1 MIKRKYKGIVFLTAS
16 GSSGEFLSN
25 FLSLCANK
33 NVSYHNMNIG
43 IVPNN
48 TLFKFNFPSYPY
60 NKIQQK
66 CGWNDWRKCD
76 ISDLNETF
84 FKNFKND
91 YVSMMHM
98 HIPWC
103 DMEFYDNNNYIKFF
117 YILKLLNEF
126 NIKIY
131 YVNFYSNYVAS
142 YVYCVRALTRYD
154 DSIYPKYLKSQKNK
168 KYYSLEIDTMLLHQ
182 ELIIKA
188 LLNHNI
194 DYETINL
201 DNLLL
206 NRDFDG
212 LYNQIKNSYD
222 LERKLPDEYKQI
234 VNKMWDDR
242 IETLK
247 ELNML

>member
-1 MIKRKYKGIVFLTAS
+1 MRKKKYKGVAFLTIA
-16 GSSGEFLSN
+16 GSSGDFLSN
-25 FLSLCANK
+25 FLRLCANK
-33 NVSYHNMNIG
+33 NISYDNMNIH

-48 TLFKFNFPSYPY
+48 TLPLFKFPHY
-60 NKIQQK
+60 KKTQETL
-66 CGWNDWRKCD
+66 GWNRWSDIN
-76 ISDLNETF
+76 ISDLNKTLF
-84 FKNFKND
+84 NNFKND
-91 YVSMMHM
+91 SVSMIHM
-98 HIPWC
+98 HIPWW
-103 DMEFYDNNNYIKFF
+103 DMEIQNNNNYIKFL

-142 YVYCVRALTRYD
+142 YIYCVKALSKYD
-154 DSIYPKYLKSQKNK
+154 ITVYNKFLKSQKNK
-168 KYYSLEIDTMLLHQ
+168 KYYNLEIDTMLLHQ

-188 LLNHNI
+188 LIENNI

-212 LYNQIKNSYD
+212 LYDQIKNSYD
-222 LERKLPDEYKQI
+222 LEQKLPYENKQI

-242 IETLK
+242 IESFK
-247 ELNML
+247 QLNML